1 MRGDAAECGR
11 TLDLAEQNAGDEEGG
26 IIDDDG
32 AEERNG
38 GGCYLDMEW

>member
-11 TLDLAEQNAGDEEGG
+11 TLDLAEQSASDEVGG
-26 IIDDDG
+26 VVDDDG